1 MRFDERI
8 RQARELLK
16 EAGFPGG
23 EGFPELT
30 YLSTPGYHAK
40 VAMVIAKTWK
50 DRLGVNLRITE
61 HPFKV
66 FLQKLEEKDYQVG
79 RFAWLADMADPM
91 DFLALFLTDAPYNNT
106 GFADPKYDELLA
118 QARVEPDQ
126 ITRNRLMEQ
135 AEKLLMDDLPLSP
148 VFNYTDVL
156 AVHNYVSGIHANK
169 MAQHGL
175 KSVRIDQAARRER
188 FAPKTTPQP

>member
-1 MRFDERI
+1 
-8 RQARELLK
+8 
-16 EAGFPGG
+16 
-23 EGFPELT
+23 
-30 YLSTPGYHAK
+30 
-40 VAMVIAKTWK
+40 
-50 DRLGVNLRITE
+50 
-61 HPFKV
+61 
-66 FLQKLEEKDYQVG
+66 
-79 RFAWLADMADPM
+79 
-91 DFLALFLTDAPYNNT
+91 
-106 GFADPKYDELLA
+106 
-118 QARVEPDQ
+118 
-126 ITRNRLMEQ
+126 MEQ